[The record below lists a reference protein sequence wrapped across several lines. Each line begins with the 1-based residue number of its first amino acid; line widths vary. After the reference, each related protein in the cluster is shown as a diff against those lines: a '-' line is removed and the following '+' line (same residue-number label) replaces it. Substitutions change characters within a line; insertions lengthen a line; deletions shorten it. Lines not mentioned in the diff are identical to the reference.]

1 MVGSCHTGKHSSC
14 SGLSMKVEFSP
25 DVQPVQQLDQPAVI
39 HTSVPAPVKGMD
51 ELAFLFN
58 QEVDTNSRT
67 LGERKIG
74 VRVLPSEQLAHIYD
88 QLGHPAQATL
98 ASFSRRIRWQ
108 LLQQPNV
115 DKLLELAGG
124 DPARAFVV
132 LKYVAAQADTEVR
145 PAEAALARDA
155 IAKLEVR
162 YKGEIQAGL
171 NIAVALQA
179 ASVDPQERQAL
190 RTLYYASV
198 VTRQSLATMMHALL
212 GVYGGDRFAD
222 GLKVMRKALADDIAA
237 KVSSM
242 PTPLLRT
249 LLLGL
254 QSCGQLSGVLAG
266 CHALLQRLGI
276 DHDAVGLLQRLLGFA
291 GSGISTAEILRFGDD
306 FGGAS
311 ERQKLLSLNALYPLV
326 QQLPLALWL
335 DSRVREE
342 TLRGFL
348 AVMGEMERI
357 ARGPARFPDE
367 LGPLA

>member
-1 MVGSCHTGKHSSC
+1 
-14 SGLSMKVEFSP
+14 MKVEFSP
-25 DVQPVQQLDQPAVI
+25 DVQTVRQLDQPAVSP
-39 HTSVPAPVKGMD
+39 TSASAPVVGMD
-51 ELAFLFN
+51 ELAHLFS
-58 QEVDTNSRT
+58 QEVDLNSRA
-67 LGERKIG
+67 LSERTIG
-74 VRVLPSEQLAHIYD
+74 VRVLPAEQLAHIYD

-98 ASFSRRIRWQ
+98 ASISRRVRWQ
-108 LLQQPNV
+108 LLQQPDV
-115 DKLLELAGG
+115 GKLLEIAGG

-132 LKYVAAQADTEVR
+132 LKYVAALADTEVR
-145 PAEAALARDA
+145 PSEAALARDA

-162 YKGEIQAGL
+162 FKGQIQAGL

-198 VTRQSLATMMHALL
+198 VTRQSLATMMQALL
-212 GVYGGDRFAD
+212 DVYGGERFSD
-222 GLKVMRKALADDIAA
+222 GLKLMRKALADDIAA
-237 KVSSM
+237 KVSSL

-276 DHDAVGLLQRLLGFA
+276 DHDAVSLLQRLLGFA
-291 GSGISTAEILRFGDD
+291 GTGIAAAEILRLGADLLGDS
-306 FGGAS
+306 GAQ
-311 ERQKLLSLNALYPLV
+311 RLSALTALYPLV

-348 AVMGEMERI
+348 AVMDELDRVT
-357 ARGPARFPDE
+357 RSPARFPGE
-367 LGPLA
+367 LGALA